1 MVKASRLSNFLRF
14 SIQSK
19 MLLFFVTLVVVSIGS
34 GLYYSLDLFYKD
46 KSAHIFETSL
56 SKSEQI
62 GQGIVEYIR
71 YQVSDAEVLAQIS
84 KEDPQ
89 SPQLKMIMDRKKDL
103 YQFTILQKDQ
113 EGIWRSQTEATSTQ
127 IQDHYPDVIQAF
139 KTGDDVGSIKWD
151 DVRQGGVKIF
161 YHFDFLKM
169 PYVTLAF
176 SQKSEPE
183 ILLLKVSA
191 KPIASLFPTSAS
203 FKSFLMDGQGRFL
216 ISQDT
221 KLADKYLVDFIS
233 GQDIEQGVFNIE
245 LNSGPYLLAFQKIK
259 NLNIIVL
266 NLISQESAFLATR
279 SLIEKSLAI
288 GLMIISIA
296 LALGVLVSHSMTRP
310 IDELMEATKRVAA
323 GDFVTTVE
331 VKSSDEFLVL
341 ANSFNSMS
349 QEIFR
354 YTNEIK
360 EKIRMEKELAV
371 AQLVQSSF
379 FPHNNVTFGKVSL
392 SGFYQSASE
401 CGGDWWG
408 AYEING
414 KKIVLIGDAT
424 GHGVPAALVTAT
436 ANCCAQLL
444 EDLSQNRP
452 ELLEKPADILSIMN
466 KVIFNLGGKIL
477 MTFFIGIIDE
487 EQGVLTYSNASH
499 NSPLLYRYNDHEPT
513 KEDITVLMEA
523 VGNRLGHNFD
533 SSYENTQIKFSQG
546 DVLVLYTDGIIEAE
560 NQAGKTYG
568 ERRFLKSILKV
579 AKGKP
584 QEMTSKIIQEA
595 YDYYEQ
601 VPPNDDVTL
610 VVIKKG

>member
-1 MVKASRLSNFLRF
+1 MLKASRLSNFLRF

-19 MLLFFVTLVVVSIGS
+19 MLLFFVILVVVSIGS
-34 GLYYSLDLFYKD
+34 GLYFSLDLFYKD
-46 KSAHIFETSL
+46 KSAYIFETSL

-84 KEDPQ
+84 KEDPH
-89 SPQLKMIMDRKKDL
+89 SPQLKMLMDRKKDL
-103 YQFTILQKDQ
+103 YQFTILQKDKD
-113 EGIWRSQTEATSTQ
+113 GIWRNKSEVTSTQ
-127 IQDHYPDVIQAF
+127 IQDHYPEVMEAF
-139 KTGDDVGSIKWD
+139 KLGDEIGSIKWD
-151 DVRQGGVKIF
+151 EVRQSGLKIF
-161 YHFDFLKM
+161 YHLDFNKM

-176 SQKSEPE
+176 SNKLEAE
-183 ILLLKVSA
+183 ILLLKISS
-191 KPIASLFPTSAS
+191 KPISTLFPASDS
-203 FKSFLMDGQGRFL
+203 FKSFLMDDQGRFL

-221 KLADKYLVDFIS
+221 KLADKSLVDFVL
-233 GQDIEQGVFNIE
+233 GQNVEQGVFN
-245 LNSGPYLLAFQKIK
+245 LDLKSGAYLLAFHKIS
-259 NLNIIVL
+259 NINVIVL

-288 GLMIISIA
+288 GLLIVSVA
-296 LALGVLVSHSMTRP
+296 LAFGVLVSHSMTKP
-310 IDELMEATKRVAA
+310 IDQLMEATNRVAA
-323 GDFVTTVE
+323 GDFVTTVN

-341 ANSFNSMS
+341 AQSFNSMS
-349 QEIFR
+349 QEILR

-379 FPHNNVTFGKVSL
+379 FPHKNVTFGKL
-392 SGFYQSASE
+392 GISGFYQSASE

-444 EDLSQNRP
+444 EDLSLNRP
-452 ELLEKPADILSIMN
+452 ELLEKPADILAIMN

-487 EQGVLTYSNASH
+487 AKELLTYSNASH
-499 NSPLLYRYNDHEPT
+499 NSPLLYRFADHEAT
-513 KEDITVLMEA
+513 KDDISVLLEA
-523 VGNRLGHNFD
+523 VGNRLGHQFD
-533 SSYENTQIKFSQG
+533 STYESSQVKFSQG
-546 DVLVLYTDGIIEAE
+546 DVLVLYTDGIVESE
-560 NQAGKTYG
+560 NQQAKTYG
-568 ERRFLKSILKV
+568 ERRFLKSFLKV
-579 AKGKP
+579 AKSRP

-610 VVIKKG
+610 VIVKQG